1 MKKYLSIMSANIKQN
16 MQSLS
21 NIIISIAGNAF
32 IMYVLISLWK
42 FMYEG
47 EESVIYGYTVTMTTW
62 YVVVGESIQ
71 KLLSGSELVGGIN
84 DDIRLGSIA
93 YKINKPYFYPFYILF
108 NFLGRVVSKFIPQVI
123 FAVIFGSLIIGKLET
138 FKVQYIPFMIIPVI
152 LSVLVH
158 SFIKITIGTLA
169 FWVEDSFPFTWIYE
183 KMLLVFG
190 ACFPVDMFPE
200 KIQNIVALTPIYGVI
215 YGPARLII
223 NFNWGDFFEIV
234 ISQIFWVIVTML
246 ICFSVYKR
254 GAKNVNVNGG

>member
-21 NIIISIAGNAF
+21 NIVISIVGNAF

-93 YKINKPYFYPFYILF
+93 YKINKPYFYPLYILF

-138 FKVQYIPFMIIPVI
+138 FKPQYIPFMIIPII

-158 SFIKITIGTLA
+158 SFIKMTIGTLA

-223 NFNWGDFFEIV
+223 NFTWGDFFEIV